1 LARDAVLH
9 NKVGVEALALNLCAR
24 LAIDGGEPIRSA
36 PWPAWP
42 RFDEDELEASTA
54 VLRSGR
60 VNYWTGE
67 EGRKFERE
75 FADAVGSAYGI
86 ACSNGTVAIEIILHA
101 LGIGPGCDV
110 IVPSRTFVATAH
122 AVALM
127 GARPVFA
134 DVDPDSGNI
143 TPQTVLAAMTPRTR
157 GVIAVH
163 VGGWPVEVHAL
174 AQLCHEQGIAFIEDC
189 AQAHGAKVDGRSVG
203 TFGDAAAFSF
213 CQDKIMTTGG
223 EGGLVTMARRDL
235 WSRAWSRK
243 DHGKSWDAVYE
254 RQHPPGFRWLHESVG
269 TNGRLTEMQA
279 AIGRVQLRKLDAW
292 VQQRRRNAAQL
303 MDRWR
308 TQSALRIPEP
318 PAGVE
323 HAHYRLYAYV
333 EPEALRSDWDRDRVM
348 AAIAAEGVPVNVG
361 SCSEIWRERAFP
373 DLWQPQQPLPVAAE
387 LGRTSLAFL
396 VHHTAG
402 ERDMDDIAGAVE
414 KVLAAAT
421 R

>member
-1 LARDAVLH
+1 MQ
-9 NKVGVEALALNLCAR
+9 ALAVNLSR
-24 LAIDGGEPIRSA
+24 LAIDGGQPVRSA

-42 RFDEDELEASTA
+42 RFEEDELEASTA

-67 EGRKFERE
+67 EGRAFERE
-75 FADAVGSAYGI
+75 FAAAIGAPYGI

-143 TPQTVLAAMTPRTR
+143 TPQTVAAALTARTR
-157 GVIAVH
+157 AVIAVH
-163 VGGWPVEVHAL
+163 VGGWPVEVDAL
-174 AQLCHEQGIAFIEDC
+174 SSFCRERGLAFVEDC

-223 EGGLVTMARRDL
+223 EGGLVVTPRRDV
-235 WSRAWSRK
+235 WERAWSRK
-243 DHGKSWDAVYE
+243 DHGKSWEAVYE
-254 RQHPPGFRWLHESVG
+254 REHPPGFRWLHESVG
-269 TNGRLTEMQA
+269 TNGRMTEMQA
-279 AIGRVQLRKLDAW
+279 AIGRAQLRKLDAW
-292 VQQRRRNAAQL
+292 VQQRRSNASRL
-303 MDRWR
+303 VDRWR
-308 TQSALRIPEP
+308 TQAALRIPEP
-318 PAGVE
+318 PAEVE

-333 EPEALRSDWDRDRVM
+333 VPEALRPGWDRDRVM
-348 AAIAAEGVPVNVG
+348 AAIVAEGVPVNVG
-361 SCSEIWRERAFP
+361 SCGEIWRERAFP
-373 DLWQPQQPLPVAAE
+373 EVWRPTEPLPVAAE
-387 LGRTSLAFL
+387 LARTSLAFL
-396 VHHTAG
+396 VHHTADAQ
-402 ERDMDDIAGAVE
+402 DMDDMATAVE
-414 KVLAAAT
+414 KVLAEAT